1 MNCDELRP
9 DYLLYALG
17 TLEEPERGELRAHL
31 DRGCESC
38 TAGLREARAVA
49 FGMGASV
56 EGPAPPRQLRGRVL
70 AMAGPQ
76 QAGLWSV
83 LKPWAVAIALV
94 FVFSVVLI
102 GQAYRFLHEKKA
114 WRAEIDRSNT
124 EAAALREALAVIQ
137 APDTR
142 EVTFGQG
149 QPLPPRGRVFFHPTG
164 VLLIAANLPKPPAGK
179 TYEMW
184 LIRGG
189 KPAPAGLFSPND
201 QGNALHLFHPSS
213 APVPRDIVAVTVEN
227 SAGAD
232 APTSAP
238 IIAAPF

>member
-38 TAGLREARAVA
+38 TAGLHEARAIA

-70 AMAGPQ
+70 AIAGPQ
-76 QAGLWSV
+76 QAGLWSG
-83 LKPWAVAIALV
+83 LKPWAVVIALV
-94 FVFSVVLI
+94 LVFSVVLI

-114 WRAEIDRSNT
+114 LRSEIDRSHT
-124 EAAALREALAVIQ
+124 EAAALGEALAVIQ

-149 QPLPPRGRVFFHPTG
+149 QPSPPRGRVFFHPTS
-164 VLLIAANLPKPPAGK
+164 VLLIASNLPQPPAGK

-201 QGNALHLFHPSS
+201 QGNALHLFHPPS
-213 APVPRDIVAVTVEN
+213 APVQRDIVAVTVEN
-227 SAGAD
+227 SAGVE
-232 APTSAP
+232 APTSTP
-238 IIAAPF
+238 IIVAPF